1 MVREIVLK
9 TPGALSSAAW
19 LQERGLDA
27 TRTANWYVEI
37 TLLAAGGR
45 IELNIYPEEW
55 GYIVRVAGK
64 VSSIRATDVAFV
76 HGRDEHQLLAHTPE
90 LNAFGTLL
98 RRVEDHHATQFS
110 RTSAVVHSNLVRASG
125 IVRSWLAT
133 L

>member
-1 MVREIVLK
+1 MVRENVLK

-27 TRTANWYVEI
+27 SRTPNWYVEI
-37 TLLAAGGR
+37 TLLSAGGR
-45 IELNIYPEEW
+45 VELNIYPEEW
-55 GYIVRVAGK
+55 GYIVRVDGR
-64 VSSIRATDVAFV
+64 VSSIRSTDVRFV
-76 HGRDEHQLLAHTPE
+76 HGRDEHALLAHTPE
-90 LNAFGTLL
+90 LSGFGVLL
-98 RRVEDHHATQFS
+98 RLVEERHATAFS